1 MREVN
6 YKIYRTKI
14 GQGTLASTNQLLLR
28 GFSCEFFGFLN
39 QIVLYMSSNMHSTH
53 LTPKEQYT
61 IQWNAI
67 NKHTFD
73 AGLANTVKRERG
85 NGGRVYGREAITL
98 HNYKLN
104 YLFKHKGINLDTAF
118 SIK

>member
-6 YKIYRTKI
+6 YRMYRTKI

-28 GFSCEFFGFLN
+28 GFSCEFFGLFN
-39 QIVLYMSSNMHSTH
+39 QIVLYTSSNIHSTH
-53 LTPKEQYT
+53 LIPKEQYT

-67 NKHTFD
+67 NKQTFH
-73 AGLANTVKRERG
+73 AGLAIMVRRERG
-85 NGGRVYGREAITL
+85 EDSRVYGREAITL

-104 YLFKHKGINLDTAF
+104 HSLNRRVLIWTPHLA
-118 SIK
+118 